1 MSKYIIDESTLT
13 GIADAIR
20 AKKGTSAPVAVTDFA
35 SEVASIETGG
45 GESDLPVYGG
55 EYVSLG
61 IKLISFTI
69 DGTTYQAVEGMTWAD
84 WVADANYNTGGFNF
98 TGDWNTLVHKSNDY
112 YVYNITT
119 NAWAGT
125 GSTDSNVTEET
136 AIVPNQIYSLEYYAY
151 SIGGGN

>member
-1 MSKYIIDESTLT
+1 MSKYIIDGSTLT

-45 GESDLPVYGG
+45 GESDLPVYNG

-98 TGDWNTLVHKSNDY
+98 VGGWGDLVHKTSSY

-119 NAWAGT
+119 NKWASVNN
-125 GSTDSNVTEET
+125 GSDRET
-136 AIVPNQIYSLEYYAY
+136 AIVANQVYSLEYYAN
-151 SIGGGN
+151 SSTGSND